1 MVANRRSRLVVIGG
15 SAGGIEA
22 LRTLASNLPEDFS
35 APICVVLHTAPDS
48 PGLLPSILARSGALP
63 AEHATSGVRMQPG
76 HFYVAPPDHH
86 LMIEPGAL
94 QLTKGPRE
102 NRFRPAID
110 PLFRS
115 AAQTY
120 GPAVIGVLVSGGL
133 DDGTAG
139 LHSIKRLGGA
149 TVIQDPGE
157 ALYPSMPANAARH
170 VAIDYCVPM
179 AEMGP
184 LLTQLADR
192 PLPGAPRP
200 ETPPALEV
208 EVEIAK
214 ERNPIDAGVQQLG
227 APSSIACP
235 ECHGVLLQV
244 ADDGLLRFRCHTGH
258 AYSVETLIAAIG
270 EGIEATLWAGVRSLE
285 EAQIL
290 LKQLAEHMRR
300 HDEAAMRDLVARS
313 KAAGADAEAVR
324 KIALSREAL
333 KTTL

>member
-1 MVANRRSRLVVIGG
+1 VVANSKRRLVVIGG

-22 LRTLASNLPEDFS
+22 LRTLASDLPEDFS

-63 AEHATSGVRMQPG
+63 AEHAASGTRRQPG

-86 LMIEPGAL
+86 LIVEPGSL

-120 GPAVIGVLVSGGL
+120 GPGAIGVLVSGGL

-139 LHSIKRLGGA
+139 LHTIKRLGGA
-149 TVIQDPGE
+149 AIIQDPRE
-157 ALYPSMPANAARH
+157 ALFPSMAANAARH
-170 VAIDYCVPM
+170 VAIDYCVSI
-179 AEMGP
+179 AEMAP
-184 LLTQLADR
+184 LLTQLACG
-192 PLPGAPRP
+192 PLREAPRP
-200 ETPPALEV
+200 VTSPALEV
-208 EVEIAK
+208 EVDIAK

-227 APSSIACP
+227 VPSLIACP
-235 ECHGVLLQV
+235 ECHGVLLKV
-244 ADDGLLRFRCHTGH
+244 DDDGIPRFRCHTGH
-258 AYSVETLIAAIG
+258 AYSIETLIAAIG
-270 EGIEATLWAGVRSLE
+270 DGIESTLWAGVRSLE

-290 LKQLAEHMRR
+290 LKQLADHMKR

-313 KAAGADAEAVR
+313 RTAGADAEAVR
-324 KIALSREAL
+324 RIALRREAL
-333 KTTL
+333 KPGA

>member
-1 MVANRRSRLVVIGG
+1 MAANRRSRLVVIGG
-15 SAGGIEA
+15 SAGAIEA
-22 LRTLASNLPEDFS
+22 LRTLAPDLPEHFS

-48 PGLLPSILARSGALP
+48 PGLLPSILARSGTLP

-76 HFYVAPPDHH
+76 RYYVAPPDHH
-86 LMIEPGAL
+86 LIVEPGAL

-120 GPAVIGVLVSGGL
+120 GPAVVGVLLSGGL

-149 TVIQDPGE
+149 AVIQDPRE
-157 ALYPSMPANAARH
+157 ALFSSMPANAARH
-170 VAIDYCVPM
+170 VAIDYCVPI
-179 AEMGP
+179 AEMGS
-184 LLTQLADR
+184 LLTQLADS
-192 PLPGAPRP
+192 PLPGVAHP

-208 EVEIAK
+208 EVDISK
-214 ERNPIDAGVQQLG
+214 ERNPIEAGIQQLG

-244 ADDGLLRFRCHTGH
+244 VDEGLLRFRCHTGH
-258 AYSVETLIAAIG
+258 AYSVETLIAAIS
-270 EGIEATLWAGVRSLE
+270 EGIEATLWQGVRSLE

-290 LKQLAEHMRR
+290 LKQMAEHVSR
-300 HDEAAMRDLVARS
+300 HDEAAKRDLMARS
-313 KAAGADAEAVR
+313 KAAGTDAEAVR
-324 KIALSREAL
+324 RIALDREAL
-333 KTTL
+333 KATL